1 MTHEIAVR
9 GPFRLT
15 RESEPGGGPPSARVR
30 WRSFSGTALFL
41 LALVSLSFAGVTALE
56 LSLITELFRGTYE
69 TLLTLLCVTPVFVI
83 MALGEWVVLGKV
95 FNRASV
101 RLRAHVEP
109 VTGDGYRA
117 AASAASAADRVE
129 MRVAKGP
136 FVLGR
141 GESWTMVGVRRI
153 ERRVSRGA
161 RGATTYPVYAV
172 FVDGSER
179 CVDSFDEAEGADA
192 LVGMLEVERD
202 RIAQLRAE

>member
-1 MTHEIAVR
+1 MSHEIAVR

-15 RESEPGGGPPSARVR
+15 REREPGGGPPSARVR
-30 WRSFSGTALFL
+30 WRSFSATALFL
-41 LALVSLSFAGVTALE
+41 LALVSLSFVGVTALE
-56 LSLITELFRGTYE
+56 LSLLAQLFRGTYE

-101 RLRAHVEP
+101 VLRAHVEP
-109 VTGDGYRA
+109 ASAEGYRA
-117 AASAASAADRVE
+117 AASAPSAADRVE

-136 FVLGR
+136 FALGR
-141 GESWTMVGVRRI
+141 GESWTMIGVRRI

-161 RGATTYPVYAV
+161 RGTASYPVYAV

-179 CVDSFDEAEGADA
+179 CVDSFEEADGADA

-202 RIAQLRAE
+202 RIANARS